1 MAHKTAFGGPE
12 GQFWCAIVLEREGKG
27 RGKGGEKWKGTKK
40 GGHKT
45 TLIIIFPTEII
56 GKKIPLTEIIC

>member
-1 MAHKTAFGGPE
+1 VCHR
-12 GQFWCAIVLEREGKG
+12 L
-27 RGKGGEKWKGTKK
+27 GKGGEKWEGTKK

-45 TLIIIFPTEII
+45 TLIIFFPTEII